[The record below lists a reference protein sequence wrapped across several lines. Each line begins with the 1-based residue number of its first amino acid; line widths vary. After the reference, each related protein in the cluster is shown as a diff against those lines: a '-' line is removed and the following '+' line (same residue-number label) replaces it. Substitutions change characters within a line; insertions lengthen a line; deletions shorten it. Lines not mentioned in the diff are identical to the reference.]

1 MSDVKQEKIGK
12 RKEFVGIVKSDKM
25 EKTIVVTV
33 ARLVSH
39 GQYTKIIKRKE
50 NFKVHD
56 EKNEAR
62 IGDKVR
68 IVETRPMSK
77 DKRWR
82 LAEII
87 SKTKTVEGHDDI

>member
-1 MSDVKQEKIGK
+1 MSDVKQEKTGK

-25 EKTIVVTV
+25 KKTIVVTV
-33 ARLVSH
+33 ERLVSH

-50 NFKVHD
+50 NFKAHD
-56 EKNEAR
+56 EKNEAH
-62 IGDKVR
+62 IGDRVR

-82 LAEII
+82 LVQII
-87 SKTKTVEGHDDI
+87 TKAKIVEGHDDI